1 MEEDEEKLIKKANLF
16 EIVVGNRRKNPISEK
31 TYCQIET
38 CLCGKEVA
46 PNGQNMN
53 PPVITFGEVENHVFD
68 ENSSV
73 SKLSGKFSFAANVKK
88 DKTKCA
94 NGY

>member
-31 TYCQIET
+31 TFCEIET

-53 PPVITFGEVENHVFD
+53 PPKITFGEVENHVFD
-68 ENSSV
+68 DKSSV
-73 SKLSGKFSFAANVKK
+73 SKLSGRYSVVGSQKK

>member
-1 MEEDEEKLIKKANLF
+1 MIKKKENKF

-31 TYCQIET
+31 TMCEIET

-53 PPVITFGEVENHVFD
+53 PPKITFGEVENHVFD

-73 SKLSGKFSFAANVKK
+73 SKLSGRFSMAAPVKK
-88 DKTKCA
+88 DRTLCA

>member
-1 MEEDEEKLIKKANLF
+1 MIKKDKNLF

-31 TYCQIET
+31 TFCEVET

-53 PPVITFGEVENHVFD
+53 PPKITFGEVQNHEFD
-68 ENSSV
+68 DKSSIQ
-73 SKLSGKFSFAANVKK
+73 SKLSGTIALNAKEKK

-94 NGY
+94 NGYQ